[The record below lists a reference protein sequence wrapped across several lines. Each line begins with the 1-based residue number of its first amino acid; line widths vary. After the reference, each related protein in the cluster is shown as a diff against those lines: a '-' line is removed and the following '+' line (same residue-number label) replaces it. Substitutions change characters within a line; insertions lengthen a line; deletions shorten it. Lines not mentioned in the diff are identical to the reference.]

1 MTQLGQL
8 RVPFVDLRRRLVPLR
23 GEIGEAMTR
32 VLESGRLVLGPETD
46 AFESEFAAFV
56 GRRFAVAVSSGSEAL
71 RIALV
76 AHGIGAGDEVVVP
89 DLTAVATA
97 AAVCAAGAT
106 PVFVDVEDE
115 TAVMS
120 VDAARAALSARTKAV
135 VPVHLYG
142 RPAPVEALSR
152 LGIPIIEDAAQAHGA
167 LHGPAQSVAACYSF
181 YPTKN
186 LAGIGDGGAI
196 VTDDPSL
203 AAQARSLRAH
213 GLTTDYVHVAIATNA
228 RMSEI
233 EAAVLRIGL
242 RDLKTR
248 NQRRQKIAAALRGA
262 APQWR
267 WQAPHE
273 RHVYHQCVVRVADRS
288 EFRMKLG
295 VETAVHY
302 PLALGEQPAYRSFV
316 RDPCPNAEAWA
327 RECVSIPC
335 YPEMTE
341 TEVRAVCQALR
352 VMS

>member
-1 MTQLGQL
+1 L
-8 RVPFVDLRRRLVPLR
+8 RA
-23 GEIGEAMTR
+23 EIGEAVTR
-32 VLESGRLVLGPETD
+32 VLESGRLVLGAETD
-46 AFESEFAAFV
+46 AFETEFAAFV
-56 GRRFAVAVSSGSEAL
+56 GRRFAVAVSSGTEAL

-76 AHGIGAGDEVVVP
+76 AHGVGAGDEVVVP

-97 AAVCAAGAT
+97 AAVCATGAT
-106 PVFVDVEDE
+106 PVFVDVEDD

-120 VDAARAALSARTKAV
+120 VDAARAALSGRTRAV

-152 LGIPIIEDAAQAHGA
+152 LGVPIIEDASQAHGA

-186 LAGIGDGGAI
+186 LAGVGDGGAI

-203 AAQARSLRAH
+203 AAQARHLRAH
-213 GLTTDYVHVAIATNA
+213 GLTTDYVHDAIATNA

-242 RDLKTR
+242 RDLDTR
-248 NQRRQKIAAALRGA
+248 NQRRRKIAAALRDA
-262 APQWR
+262 APHWR

-273 RHVYHQCVVRVADRS
+273 HHVYHQCVVRVTDRA
-288 EFRMKLG
+288 EFRTKVG

-302 PLALGEQPAYRSFV
+302 PRALSEQPAYGSLV
-316 RDPCPNAEAWA
+316 RDACPNAEAWA
-327 RECVSIPC
+327 RECVSLPC
-335 YPEMTE
+335 YPELTE
-341 TEVRAVCQALR
+341 TEVGAVCRALQ